1 MKLYPMHGELKIHI
15 TDGEQVGEVSYSL
28 PPHMLPT
35 EEGMTEVLAR
45 VQTALPEGFR
55 LMDREESLNYWLRET
70 KHYQGSR
77 LALPPKPEG
86 QEWYDPALERADG
99 STIYR
104 DDRDEGDEE

>member
-28 PPHMLPT
+28 PPQLLPT
-35 EEGMTEVLAR
+35 EELMAEAMVKMQAM
-45 VQTALPEGFR
+45 LPDGFR
-55 LMDREESLNYWLRET
+55 FMDREESLNYWLREE

-77 LALPPKPEG
+77 LALPPKDEG
-86 QEWYDPALERADG
+86 QEWYDPAVERAEG

>member
-28 PPHMLPT
+28 PPSLLPT
-35 EEGMTEVLAR
+35 EEMMTEVMAKVL
-45 VQTALPEGFR
+45 TALPPGFR
-55 LMDREESLNYWLRET
+55 FMDREESLNYWLREE

-77 LALPPKPEG
+77 LAMPVKDEG
-86 QEWYDPALERADG
+86 QEWFDPELEHAKG